1 MEMNNKYDLSE
12 RIGIMQGR
20 LSKPATDKIQAFP
33 FNNWENEFKIASEIG
48 FACIEWVIDSKGI
61 DSNPLFLD
69 SKRSTIKNLINGF
82 KITIPAICHDQLMDI
97 PLHSKDENTASCAF
111 NILKK
116 TMEICENFG
125 IKYIE
130 IPLVGNSSLK
140 TESDFNSLVRQLTK
154 LDKKAK
160 KYNID
165 FILET
170 DLPPEKNVSLMKSM
184 IGMSVGMNFDMGNS
198 AYWGFNPDIELAQIG
213 PWIKNVHVK
222 DCIPEI
228 YTVPL
233 GDGNVDFNKVFEH
246 LKSQS
251 YDGLFILQ
259 AAPASFGEEIEV
271 AKHYYNFTKKLL
283 TEYYES

>member
-1 MEMNNKYDLSE
+1 MNISKHPKN
-12 RIGIMQGR
+12 IGIMQGR
-20 LSKPATDKIQAFP
+20 LSKPINEKIQSFP
-33 FNNWENEFKIASEIG
+33 IDNWENEFKIASEIG
-48 FACIEWVIDSKGI
+48 YTCIEWVIDSNGI
-61 DSNPLFLD
+61 DNNPLFID
-69 SKRSTIKNLINGF
+69 SKRKVIITLMNQWN
-82 KITIPAICHDQLMDI
+82 ITIPAVCHDQLMDI
-97 PLHSKDENTASCAF
+97 TLHSKDENTASFVF

-116 TMEICENFG
+116 TMETCENFG

-140 TESDFNSLVRQLTK
+140 TDSDFNNLVKQLTK

-160 KYNID
+160 KYSID

-170 DLPPEKNVSLMKSM
+170 DLPPEQNVSLMKSM
-184 IGMSVGMNFDMGNS
+184 VGMSVGMNFDMGNS
-198 AYWGFNPDIELAQIG
+198 AYWSFNPDIELGQIG

-233 GDGNVDFNKVFEH
+233 GDGNVNFNKVFEH

-251 YDGLFILQ
+251 YNGLFILQ

-271 AKHYYNFTKKLL
+271 AKYNYNFTKKLL
-283 TEYYES
+283 AKHCES

>member
-1 MEMNNKYDLSE
+1 MKINFDN

-20 LSKPATDKIQAFP
+20 LSEPVNGKIQAFP
-33 FNNWENEFKIASEIG
+33 FNNWENEFKIASKIG
-48 FACIEWVIDSKGI
+48 YACIEWVIDSKGI
-61 DSNPLFLD
+61 DTNPLFSD
-69 SKRSTIKNLINGF
+69 SKRKTINTLINEF

-97 PLHSKDENTASCAF
+97 ALHSKDENTASYAY

-116 TMEICENFG
+116 TMETCENFG

-140 TESDFNSLVRQLTK
+140 TDSDFNNLVKQLTK

-160 KYNID
+160 KYSID

-170 DLPPEKNVSLMKSM
+170 DLPPEQNVSLMKSM
-184 IGMSVGMNFDMGNS
+184 VGMSVGMNFDMGNS
-198 AYWGFNPDIELAQIG
+198 AYWSFNPDIELNQIG

-222 DCIPEI
+222 DCIPDV

-233 GDGNVDFNKVFEH
+233 GDGSVNFKKVFQH
-246 LKSQS
+246 LNTQN

-259 AAPASFGEEIEV
+259 AAPASFGQEIEV
-271 AKHYYNFTKKLL
+271 AKHNYNFTKRLL
-283 TEYYES
+283 IKYYES